1 MHIIQNNPYRTIGL
15 LVGATATEQRR
26 QTTRLQRFLEAELEP
41 EEDFSFPVMGKLQRT
56 AESVN
61 KAASK
66 LDLNSDKMNFALFW
80 FYKGNSI
87 SDEPAFDAMKL
98 GNTDEVL
105 NIWTNLVSNGEVSER
120 NASAYN
126 NLATLYLSGV
136 LNDRNTKKE
145 QIAQGVHLKLR
156 FLGSEFVKHLKSIAT
171 DETFKTSKRELQLQF
186 LNQIQAE
193 IKKTNAITLY
203 EFLDILSKQDFIA
216 KDDFL
221 KNIAQQPIE
230 DIEKN
235 IEESKAKR
243 KHNKDGAIEIGKAL
257 LRKTS
262 AKLKLVKTILDP
274 SNLSYS
280 SIADKVANEV
290 LQCSVEYFNYHQK
303 LQSDFDYFKP
313 ALELARSTELIA
325 VGKLTK
331 DRIKDNLS
339 TLENM
344 KYQEI
349 NEAIAFLKSV
359 KEVYEKN
366 KRDINEHINDLIA
379 TDLDI
384 IMGRKTINFSIVEEN
399 IKNSLNWNKVVE
411 LVREIIPIK
420 NVDKIKRG
428 NNSIL
433 LNEYKSLVRYLLDK
447 LNYSQ
452 QRELNYLSFWESS
465 PAIKATVKQKYKKGK
480 ETSDGTNTENILLL
494 IGIVIWI
501 IVIATDWGDDLEGS
515 PLFLIV
521 VAWLFFFSWKTPYII
536 IKKTINVLK

>member
-126 NLATLYLSGV
+126 NLATLYLSGI

-145 QIAQGVHLKLR
+145 QIAQGVHLKMR

-186 LNQIQAE
+186 LNQVQAE
-193 IKKTNAITLY
+193 IEKSNAITLY
-203 EFLDILSKQDFIA
+203 EFLDIISEQNFIA

-221 KNIAQQPIE
+221 KNIAQKPIE

-262 AKLKLVKTILDP
+262 DNLKLVKIILGP

-303 LQSDFDYFKP
+303 LQSDSDYFKP
-313 ALELARSTELIA
+313 TLELAKSTELIA
-325 VGKLTK
+325 AGKLTK
-331 DRIKDNLS
+331 DRINDNLS

-349 NEAIAFLKSV
+349 NQAINLLSSIHSAYLINYTNIMAEVNKMRLGRNQTINWGKVNKMIEKSIDWD
-359 KEVYEKN
+359 KAI
-366 KRDINEHINDLIA
+366 INVTNAIPKQHIN
-379 TDLDI
+379 
-384 IMGRKTINFSIVEEN
+384 
-399 IKNSLNWNKVVE
+399 
-411 LVREIIPIK
+411 
-420 NVDKIKRG
+420 KIKEIED
-428 NNSIL
+428 NS
-433 LNEYKSLVRYLLDK
+433 KLVRYKELVDFFLSKLD
-447 LNYSQ
+447 YSQ
-452 QRELNYLSFWESS
+452 KAKVEYLYFW
-465 PAIKATVKQKYKKGK
+465 K
-480 ETSDGTNTENILLL
+480 TENPISFIKYLGKSIPVWFYWILAIVIILLL
-494 IGIVIWI
+494 ISAIWGKEGI
-501 IVIATDWGDDLEGS
+501 E
-515 PLFLIV
+515 V
-521 VAWLFFFSWKTPYII
+521 VLAITGFFGIMFFIGWLQ
-536 IKKTINVLK
+536 NVGR